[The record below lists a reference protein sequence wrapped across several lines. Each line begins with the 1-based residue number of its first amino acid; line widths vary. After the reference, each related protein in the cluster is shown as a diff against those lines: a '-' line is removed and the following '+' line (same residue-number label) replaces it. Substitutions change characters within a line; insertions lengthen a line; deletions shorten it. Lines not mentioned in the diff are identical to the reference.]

1 MLGIPVSST
10 LQSAVKQV
18 AISSGQIVV
27 AKGNPSVSKVMGGK
41 QVLAQGVAKAIVSG
55 ASGIAGQQPAA
66 KAAGGSSGKS
76 GGQSSHTQVHMA
88 HVTLR
93 QHKHFHSYCK
103 ELHECKGVFMCLEC
117 NFRGKQS
124 FLFFLHMSL
133 VMATL
138 QLPANNLAN
147 LANLPPGTKLYL
159 TTNSKNPSGK
169 GKLLLIPQGA
179 ILRASG
185 ASKTCYI
192 LHQSF

>member
-18 AISSGQIVV
+18 AISSGQILV
-27 AKGNPSVSKVMGGK
+27 AKGSPSVSKVMGGK

-55 ASGIAGQQPAA
+55 ASGLSSQPATA

-76 GGQSSHTQVHMA
+76 GGQRSHTVA
-88 HVTLR
+88 P
-93 QHKHFHSYCK
+93 KPAFG
-103 ELHECKGVFMCLEC
+103 EVFENTM
-117 NFRGKQS
+117 NS
-124 FLFFLHMSL
+124 VFFSL

-179 ILRASG
+179 ILRASS
-185 ASKTCYI
+185 ASEE
-192 LHQSF
+192 